1 MHTSIIYRKEE
12 EEMVALWELGRVSNC
27 VSESIR
33 KNEQSPHSSFGWG
46 GYFADLNS
54 SSYVFKKR
62 GTDR

>member
-1 MHTSIIYRKEE
+1 
-12 EEMVALWELGRVSNC
+12 MVALWELGRVSNC